1 VIGGAA
7 IKRIPPSPS
16 LQAEL
21 DEAGAGAAGPV
32 YAANG
37 LWYDA
42 LDFISERI
50 RERPEPELRARRAE
64 LLEQAGMKA
73 PADYDRR
80 TGVAE

>member
-1 VIGGAA
+1 
-7 IKRIPPSPS
+7 
-16 LQAEL
+16 
-21 DEAGAGAAGPV
+21 V

-50 RERPEPELRARRAE
+50 RERPERALRARRAE